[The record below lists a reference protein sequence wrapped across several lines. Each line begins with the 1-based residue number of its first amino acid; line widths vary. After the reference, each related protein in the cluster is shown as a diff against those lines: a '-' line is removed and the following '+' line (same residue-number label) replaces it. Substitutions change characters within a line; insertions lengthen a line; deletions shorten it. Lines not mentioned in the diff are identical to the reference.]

1 MSFDQ
6 RYFGQPFDAKK
17 TFGAAAEYLSPE
29 VQAFCNVVVASLSE
43 FDGRIIDDALAERI
57 EARVQSL
64 QAVASEFA
72 PA

>member
-17 TFGAAAEYLSPE
+17 TFGATGCLDPR
-29 VQAFCNVVVASLSE
+29 VQTFCDVVVASLSE
-43 FDGRIIDDALAERI
+43 FDGRIINDALAERI
-57 EARVQSL
+57 EVRVQSL